1 MESKHLVSILDLPT
15 EDILEIFEKTA
26 YLKTEL
32 KKGNVVKTLKDK
44 TLGMIFQKSSTRT
57 RVSFEVGMYQLG
69 GTALF
74 LNTNDMQLGRGETIK
89 DTSLTLSRYLDGIM
103 IRTFEQQDVIDL
115 ATYGSIPIIN
125 GLTNL
130 EHPCQALGD
139 IYTILEHL
147 GDVNKPVESAKDLML
162 VYIGDGNNVANSLV
176 AICAKLGMNITVCS
190 PNGYEPDK
198 EILAQARKIASDT
211 GSQISIKNELDKD
224 IIEQAD
230 IYYTDVW
237 ASMGQEKEVEE
248 RKKIFKDYQLN
259 EDLLKKS
266 KPSVKTM
273 HCLPAHRGEELTD
286 YAIDGPNSIIFDQA
300 ENRMHVQKGVMT
312 LLMQ

>member
-1 MESKHLVSILDLPT
+1 MESKHLISILDLAT

-32 KKGNVVKTLKDK
+32 KKGNIVKTLKDK

-57 RVSFEVGMYQLG
+57 RVSFEVGIYQLG

-89 DTSLTLSRYLDGIM
+89 DTALTLSRYLDGIM

-115 ATYGSIPIIN
+115 AKYGSIPIIN

-147 GDVNKPVESAKDLML
+147 GDVNKPIESSKNLLL

-176 AICAKLGMNITVCS
+176 GICAKLGMNITVCS

-198 EILAQARKIASDT
+198 DILAQARKIASKT
-211 GSQISIKNELDKD
+211 GAKISITNKLDDEVIKK
-224 IIEQAD
+224 AD

-237 ASMGQEKEVEE
+237 ASMGQEKEIEE
-248 RKKIFKDYQLN
+248 RKNVFKDYQLN
-259 EDLLKKS
+259 EGLLKKS
-266 KPSVKTM
+266 KSSIKTM

-300 ENRMHVQKGVMT
+300 ENRMHVQKGIMT
-312 LLMQ
+312 LLMK

>member
-1 MESKHLVSILDLPT
+1 MVSKHLISILDLAT

-32 KKGNVVKTLKDK
+32 KNGNVVKTLKDK

-115 ATYGSIPIIN
+115 AQYGSIPVIN

-147 GDVNKPVESAKDLML
+147 GDVNKPVESSKDLML

-176 AICAKLGMNITVCS
+176 ALCAKLGMNITVCS

-198 EILAQARKIASDT
+198 AILDSARKIASDT
-211 GSQISIKNELDKD
+211 GSQILVKNELDD
-224 IIEQAD
+224 ELIEQAD
-230 IYYTDVW
+230 ATQPPATRQYGLFKFGFYVKDIGGFFNYLKTWQVDTDDTVFYDE
-237 ASMGQEKEVEE
+237 ALDAKSFGF
-248 RKKIFKDYQLN
+248 I
-259 EDLLKKS
+259 DLYGNRLQ
-266 KPSVKTM
+266 VFQRCDT
-273 HCLPAHRGEELTD
+273 
-286 YAIDGPNSIIFDQA
+286 FDC
-300 ENRMHVQKGVMT
+300 
-312 LLMQ
+312 